1 MILDLGGIVEN
12 NEMLKLSINSK
23 IMRWNQYKVGAWL
36 NDVKKLENMLPP
48 PLQEFSKSNMR
59 RLVTMI

>member
-12 NEMLKLSINSK
+12 NEILKLSINSK

-36 NDVKKLENMLPP
+36 NDVKKLESMYPRPCKNF
-48 PLQEFSKSNMR
+48 QNQIC
-59 RLVTMI
+59 VVW